1 MTFYLVDK
9 KTGKAIC
16 KTKYKRDLQHLIASV
31 SYQYWEIIEA

>member
-16 KTKYKRDLQHLIASV
+16 KTKYKRDLEHLMASV
-31 SYQYWEIIEA
+31 SYQFWEIIKA